1 MAFDLSS
8 ITKGKRLRA
17 PKIVIYGPPK
27 IGKSTFAASAPNAIG
42 IITEEGLDNIDV
54 AAFPLATNLMDVLE
68 AITTLGNEA
77 HDYQSVFVDS
87 LDWLEPLIHK
97 QICSDAKVNN
107 IEEIGYGKGYIMAD
121 DIWRYFFSQLD
132 MLRDTR
138 GMTVICLAHEQ
149 INKVKNPA
157 LQEDY
162 DAYSLKLN
170 KRASAIISEWAD
182 VLGFAAHEVLTRAV
196 DNGNTG
202 VKQKKEYKALST
214 GARKLHIN
222 PHPAYVAGNRYSM
235 PDTLLQWQAFQEC
248 ISNAVSAP
256 TINT

>member
-17 PKIVIYGPPK
+17 PKVVVYGPPK

-42 IITEEGLDNIDV
+42 IITEEGLDAIDV
-54 AAFPLATNLMDVLE
+54 AAFPLAKSLYDVLS
-68 AITTLGNEA
+68 AITTLANEQ

-87 LDWLEPLIHK
+87 LDWLEPLIHQ
-97 QICSDAKVNN
+97 QICTDNKVNN
-107 IEEIGYGKGYIMAD
+107 IEDIGYGKGYIMAD

-132 MLRDTR
+132 LLRDTR

-182 VLGFAAHEVLTRAV
+182 VLGFAAHEVLTRAI
-196 DNGNTG
+196 DNGG
-202 VKQKKEYKALST
+202 GIKQKKEIKAITT

-222 PHPAYVAGNRYSM
+222 PHPAYVAGNRYGM
-235 PDTLLQWQAFQEC
+235 PDTLLQWQAFQGC
-248 ISNAVSAP
+248 ITEAMSAP
-256 TINT
+256 SITT